1 MSSKNKLISFHQK
14 PSIVLKVVSLSPK
27 LIFLSSP
34 FLFKTKLFLPCF
46 YGSHLHTAKH
56 KLLRLTIL
64 RSIK

>member
-34 FLFKTKLFLPCF
+34 FLKQNHFCLV
-46 YGSHLHTAKH
+46 SMAV
-56 KLLRLTIL
+56 ISIQ
-64 RSIK
+64 RSTSC

>member
-34 FLFKTKLFLPCF
+34 FLFKTIIFALFLWQSSPYREAQVVEADYF
-46 YGSHLHTAKH
+46 EKH
-56 KLLRLTIL
+56 
-64 RSIK
+64 